1 MPSDQIPDEV
11 RDLVA
16 RYIDRFCPFHAWRN
30 ACTCLALGSAAPGG
44 HRLRGREPLIA
55 ELETLLLV
63 RRERAALWNAAR
75 IGERLYIAES
85 AASDLLA
92 KLAGD
97 GLIAHDPTGYRYG
110 PDADLT
116 VLVDKVQ

>member
-11 RDLVA
+11 RDFVA
-16 RYIDRFCPFHAWRN
+16 RYID
-30 ACTCLALGSAAPGG
+30 
-44 HRLRGREPLIA
+44 LIA

-110 PDADLT
+110 PDADLP